1 MFKGGL
7 VSNSPDR
14 VLEDE
19 QRRVDMKN
27 VVIAM
32 LLVFGVSVTGSVFA
46 CDGSSHDKSKA
57 GTSAPATP
65 APAPVK

>member
-1 MFKGGL
+1 
-7 VSNSPDR
+7 
-14 VLEDE
+14 
-19 QRRVDMKN
+19 MKN

-57 GTSAPATP
+57 GTSTPAAP